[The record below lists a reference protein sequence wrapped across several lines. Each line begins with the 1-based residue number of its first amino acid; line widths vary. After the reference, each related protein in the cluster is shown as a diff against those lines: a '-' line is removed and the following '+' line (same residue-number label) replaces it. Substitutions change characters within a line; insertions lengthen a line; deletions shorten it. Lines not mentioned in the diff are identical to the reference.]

1 MSLPFPNALDTA
13 EPRDLSPSLSRSMST
28 ALRAVARRF
37 EAPDD
42 LLDEP
47 TTLFSDD
54 AFRDAL
60 EESHLKRLTM
70 ALEARTLAEEL
81 EESLQFDPI
90 EGYGD
95 RIDAL
100 LEELQSCEDDEEQL
114 LLSVL
119 LHEPYR

>member
-1 MSLPFPNALDTA
+1 
-13 EPRDLSPSLSRSMST
+13 MST